1 MYPNGAN
8 QYRPMVNQQTPQNQQ
23 SAFPNGQQL
32 FVPVNNMQPQYRLV
46 AQVLPNGI
54 VQGTSIPGPYQ
65 QISSVP
71 VALHQVNQQIRP
83 APLRVPP
90 EKTNSSQ
97 QSNSF
102 RNYGSESFYENKN
115 WLNEELKN
123 SDSTIR
129 PTLQKL
135 IELPWFKNLDN
146 ENQRE
151 CFRREKSKAL
161 MDSAT
166 GITQQNF
173 DGNDTGNNINVNDSF
188 IEKSIFDKENQ
199 IKLLDSEIKDLLK
212 KIDADEKT
220 FNEWSNQHVNHPNK
234 TLYNSYQNKWS
245 KLKKEMVEKV
255 EKKKSEIEDLEKEIR
270 NHKDKS
276 SRIQSNN
283 LSNTRPEFQFNR
295 NNFTLENNTVSPSKG
310 FNRSNSSSLQ
320 QGFND
325 NRDTYFQQNQ
335 NTKVN
340 NQHRPNE
347 SNEYWQ
353 SKTQNSYVSPHRS
366 FGGEQHDSFNRTN
379 MPPTDND
386 RRNMHAQSRLNF
398 SFRPK
403 QDGILSLGDGL
414 LPPPRPIFQQNHNF
428 RNQSSFRS
436 PEPNFFTPVNSQYMS
451 QDKDARRNVSGS
463 FQQQPLS
470 NTSQINVQLQSQAQN
485 FQSNNMKM
493 NKPSASFP
501 QPLQP
506 PIIQNNFQNH
516 QKNFLHQKMH
526 GDRKFNVNN
535 NMDKAQFIS
544 DQSSFNN
551 LRPSYSNDRNNDSLS
566 RNTNFNSGPRMERD
580 FRDRDSQYLYDED
593 RRDTH
598 ADDQSFRNFSDRIR
612 NISQQRWNDDHNTP
626 AMPDKRPMYSEN
638 NKSTFDLNS
647 SNRNEAYVGESNR
660 NVGPRPIGSRS
671 NTKVFSRENEDIDK
685 VYRRSPP
692 NIEFNRE
699 HYEGLLEEKRQLRMD
714 LQNVNETRL
723 QLRRELE
730 DHRRQRQDLI
740 AMSKAEVYHKF
751 GDESA
756 CRRRIDLISEQE
768 RLTDDRLQTQ
778 KLKEQRLIRL
788 LEEKKVSID
797 TIERSMERNEFREKY
812 NRPPGVP
819 FENNEVFVPSDRRRD
834 FSRPRRENASPSL
847 RSNRS
852 SLVPS
857 RRMRSRTPTSR
868 RSRSPRRRR
877 RSRSPFRDRSADRRR
892 RISPRKSPARRSS
905 LRRSPSRRSPRS
917 RSSYKRSSPIRKSPS
932 RSSYS
937 RQYRKSSPERVPAR
951 ETSSKNVKTDQSSNS
966 TVKTPRSFTEV
977 KQQSAQVKPP
987 APKRKF
993 QETVEAKVEQKA
1005 NVQSYIGIKQTG
1017 HHIGINDLFDMPG
1030 RETRP
1035 KNIVIFLRGLPGS
1048 GKSFIAKKIRDKE
1061 LSHNQRP
1068 RILCLD
1074 DYFMTEVEKT
1084 IVDPNTG
1091 RSKKDRVM
1099 VYQYDK
1105 DLESSYRNSM
1115 MKNLKKTCTEGLFN
1129 IVLFDSIN
1137 DKIEHFQEGYYY
1149 AESQG
1154 FVPFVAQLD
1163 SDVSTCF
1170 SRNEHDWS
1178 LEQIARLN
1186 NQWEKTPFY
1195 MNTVDMR
1202 QLVQDSEI
1210 TDVDMED
1217 VTDDEESNK
1226 EKEKKN
1232 DEDPVFVKE
1241 AMKSKWDNDTSSSNL
1256 DKLDG
1261 IKKKKTNANS
1271 IADFLETTD
1280 DYKIRNEKGGK
1291 HVRWADI
1298 EEVRT
1303 QQHMRDMGFVMGQ
1316 DWNRVMDKTGVHANK
1331 ALNRT
1336 KYI

>member
-1 MYPNGAN
+1 
-8 QYRPMVNQQTPQNQQ
+8 
-23 SAFPNGQQL
+23 
-32 FVPVNNMQPQYRLV
+32 
-46 AQVLPNGI
+46 
-54 VQGTSIPGPYQ
+54 
-65 QISSVP
+65 
-71 VALHQVNQQIRP
+71 
-83 APLRVPP
+83 
-90 EKTNSSQ
+90 
-97 QSNSF
+97 
-102 RNYGSESFYENKN
+102 
-115 WLNEELKN
+115 
-123 SDSTIR
+123 
-129 PTLQKL
+129 
-135 IELPWFKNLDN
+135 
-146 ENQRE
+146 
-151 CFRREKSKAL
+151 
-161 MDSAT
+161 
-166 GITQQNF
+166 
-173 DGNDTGNNINVNDSF
+173 
-188 IEKSIFDKENQ
+188 
-199 IKLLDSEIKDLLK
+199 
-212 KIDADEKT
+212 
-220 FNEWSNQHVNHPNK
+220 
-234 TLYNSYQNKWS
+234 
-245 KLKKEMVEKV
+245 
-255 EKKKSEIEDLEKEIR
+255 
-270 NHKDKS
+270 
-276 SRIQSNN
+276 
-283 LSNTRPEFQFNR
+283 
-295 NNFTLENNTVSPSKG
+295 
-310 FNRSNSSSLQ
+310 
-320 QGFND
+320 
-325 NRDTYFQQNQ
+325 
-335 NTKVN
+335 
-340 NQHRPNE
+340 
-347 SNEYWQ
+347 
-353 SKTQNSYVSPHRS
+353 
-366 FGGEQHDSFNRTN
+366 
-379 MPPTDND
+379 
-386 RRNMHAQSRLNF
+386 
-398 SFRPK
+398 
-403 QDGILSLGDGL
+403 
-414 LPPPRPIFQQNHNF
+414 
-428 RNQSSFRS
+428 
-436 PEPNFFTPVNSQYMS
+436 
-451 QDKDARRNVSGS
+451 
-463 FQQQPLS
+463 
-470 NTSQINVQLQSQAQN
+470 
-485 FQSNNMKM
+485 
-493 NKPSASFP
+493 
-501 QPLQP
+501 
-506 PIIQNNFQNH
+506 
-516 QKNFLHQKMH
+516 
-526 GDRKFNVNN
+526 
-535 NMDKAQFIS
+535 
-544 DQSSFNN
+544 
-551 LRPSYSNDRNNDSLS
+551 
-566 RNTNFNSGPRMERD
+566 
-580 FRDRDSQYLYDED
+580 
-593 RRDTH
+593 
-598 ADDQSFRNFSDRIR
+598 
-612 NISQQRWNDDHNTP
+612 
-626 AMPDKRPMYSEN
+626 MPDKRPMYSEN

-797 TIERSMERNEFREKY
+797 TMERSMERNEFREKY

-868 RSRSPRRRR
+868 RSRSPRLRR
-877 RSRSPFRDRSADRRR
+877 RSRSPIRDRSADRRR
-892 RISPRKSPARRSS
+892 RISPRKSPSRKSPARRSS

-993 QETVEAKVEQKA
+993 QETVEVEQKP
-1005 NVQSYIGIKQTG
+1005 NVQPYIGIKHTG